1 MPSKKLDLELS
12 DDETI
17 GLNVKN
23 DYAENYEKWRRK
35 EELQRIKN
43 KYGDDALNDEE
54 SDADSE
60 SSEEPLTWS
69 AQDERNFFSTLGA
82 LKAKNPKIY
91 DGKTTFFDHEQT
103 QRSTVPESL
112 SKPKKQN
119 RMTLRDYE
127 ERLVTERDGRF
138 SDEDD
143 EEKLNSDPSY
153 NETQAK
159 LKDDLKRALNG
170 FSNEEDGLL
179 TKRVKT
185 DAERKEEEAD
195 YLQWLKGQKDELN
208 GDIEDL
214 RNLKQKWTGDELDDG
229 EKFLRDYL
237 LNKRYD
243 TDHVETTT
251 GLPTYDEIVRED
263 EEEEKRTQF
272 EVKYNFRYED
282 PDQEFIKQFPRTIKE
297 SVRQTDTTRKE
308 ARDRRKLRKEE
319 EKQQKREE
327 IKQLKSM
334 KKSEI
339 EEKLRKLREITG
351 DESLPLSIN
360 DLQTDFDPA
369 EYDKRMKDIF
379 TNDYYENAKDD
390 EVKPVF
396 SDMSDV
402 EYEETDEE
410 EDEETVETTERIDQP
425 TSSGNQAARARNH
438 KRNSRFTE
446 MIKQKKPEFDPN
458 QKSLQEYLNEYYA
471 LDYEDIIADNL
482 RTKFRY
488 RQVEPNAF
496 GLSTDEILALDD
508 AQLNAWVSVKK
519 VTAYKSAEEDRLDRM
534 VYERKAENPARK
546 QKVFSSITPKTKKKQ
561 PVTTNTEP
569 SNEVEKPVSG
579 KRKKQQRKLPSAMD
593 LGTERLHA
601 YGVSV
606 PKLKTALH
614 GKNKRKRRGGK
625 KKNKSVDQC

>member
-12 DDETI
+12 DDETV
-17 GLNVKN
+17 GFNVKN

-43 KYGDDALNDEE
+43 KYGDDALNNDE

-69 AQDERNFFSTLGA
+69 AQDERNFFST
-82 LKAKNPKIY
+82 
-91 DGKTTFFDHEQT
+91 
-103 QRSTVPESL
+103 STAPESS
-112 SKPKKQN
+112 SKPTKQN

-138 SDEDD
+138 SDED
-143 EEKLNSDPSY
+143 EEEHEKRNSDPSY

-170 FSNEEDGLL
+170 FSAEEDGLL

-185 DAERKEEEAD
+185 DAEREEEEAD
-195 YLQWLKGQKDELN
+195 YLQWLKGQTDELN
-208 GDIEDL
+208 GDVEDL
-214 RNLKQKWTGDELDDG
+214 KNLKQRWTGDELDDG

-243 TDHVETTT
+243 TDHVEKTT
-251 GLPTYDEIVRED
+251 GLPTYDEIVREE
-263 EEEEKRTQF
+263 EEEEKQTQF

-351 DESLPLSIN
+351 DKNIN

-369 EYDKRMKDIF
+369 EYDKRMKDVF
-379 TNDYYENAKDD
+379 TNDYYENTKDD

-410 EDEETVETTERIDQP
+410 EDDETMETTKKVDQP
-425 TSSGNQAARARNH
+425 TSSGNQAA
-438 KRNSRFTE
+438 
-446 MIKQKKPEFDPN
+446 Q
-458 QKSLQEYLNEYYA
+458 YLNEYYA

-488 RQVEPNAF
+488 RQVEPNGF
-496 GLSTDEILALDD
+496 GLATDEILALDD

-519 VTAYKSAEEDRLDRM
+519 VTAYKSADEDRLDRM
-534 VYERKAENPARK
+534 VYERKAENPERK
-546 QKVFSSITPKTKKKQ
+546 QKIFSSVTPKTKKKQ

-569 SNEVEKPVSG
+569 SNEPEQPASG

-614 GKNKRKRRGGK
+614 GRNKRKRRGGGK
-625 KKNKSVDQC
+625 KKNKSVDQS